1 MTLHPNLDPELREAL
16 ARASLSSLEAAT
28 LTPEVVARRRAE
40 LDALLSLVP
49 PPGPGVE
56 IEDRWVPGLEG
67 DVRLRVYVP
76 ADPSGPSTAARPP
89 EPSRSSGT
97 GGPPAP
103 SHPAGRPCLYWIHGG
118 GMVFGRPEMDDGL
131 LAGYV
136 ERLGCVAVS
145 VDYRLA
151 PEHPHPA
158 PVEDCY
164 AGLVWTAANAA
175 GLGADPSR
183 LAVAG
188 MSAGGGLAA
197 ATALLARDRGGPAV
211 AFQLLACPMLDD
223 RGVTP
228 SSRRLADAP
237 LWDGAANAFGWRAL
251 LGDRAG
257 GADVSPYAAPARA
270 ADLAG
275 LPPAFVDVTE
285 LEIFRD
291 EALDYARRLAEAGVS
306 TEFHLYPGGFHGF
319 DVLLPDTELGRAV
332 AAARL
337 AALRRAFRD

>member
-1 MTLHPNLDPELREAL
+1 MTLHPNLDPELRAAL
-16 ARASLSSLEAAT
+16 ERAPLTLLEAAT
-28 LTPEVVARRRAE
+28 LTPEAVARQRAE
-40 LDALLSLVP
+40 IDALLALVP
-49 PPGPGVE
+49 PPGPGVTV
-56 IEDRWVPGLEG
+56 EDRRVPGPEG
-67 DVRLRVYVP
+67 APDVRLRLYLP
-76 ADPSGPSTAARPP
+76 AG
-89 EPSRSSGT
+89 EPAG
-97 GGPPAP
+97 
-103 SHPAGRPCLYWIHGG
+103 PAGRPCLYWTHGG
-118 GMVFGRPEMDDGL
+118 GMVLGRPEMDDGL
-131 LAGYV
+131 LAGYA
-136 ERLGCVAVS
+136 ERLGCVVVS
-145 VDYRLA
+145 ADYRLA

-175 GLGADPSR
+175 ALGADPAR

-197 ATALLARDRGGPAV
+197 AIALLARDRGGPAL

-223 RGVTP
+223 RGVTA
-228 SSRRLADAP
+228 SSRRLADAL
-237 LWDGAANAFGWRAL
+237 LWNGAANAFGWRAL

-257 GADVSPYAAPARA
+257 GGDVSPYAAPARA
-270 ADLAG
+270 TDLSG

-306 TEFHLYPGGFHGF
+306 TEFHLYPGAFHGF

-337 AALRRAFRD
+337 AALGRAFRRPPGLASWPSVR

>member
-16 ARASLSSLEAAT
+16 ERAPLHTLEAAT
-28 LTPEVVARRRAE
+28 LTPEVVAARRAE
-40 LDALLSLVP
+40 LDALLALVP
-49 PPGPGVE
+49 PPGPGVVV
-56 IEDRWVPGLEG
+56 EDRRVPGPEG
-67 DVRLRVYVP
+67 DVRLRVLLP
-76 ADPSGPSTAARPP
+76 AAPPSAA
-89 EPSRSSGT
+89 
-97 GGPPAP
+97 
-103 SHPAGRPCLYWIHGG
+103 AGRPCLYWIHGG

-211 AFQLLACPMLDD
+211 AFQLLAGPMLDD

-332 AAARL
+332 SATRL
-337 AALRRAFRD
+337 AALRRAFRPR

>member
-16 ARASLSSLEAAT
+16 ERAPLHMLEAAT
-28 LTPEVVARRRAE
+28 LTPEAVARHRAE
-40 LDALLSLVP
+40 LDALLALMP
-49 PPGPGVE
+49 PPGPGVVVE
-56 IEDRWVPGLEG
+56 ERRAPGPGG
-67 DVRLRVYVP
+67 DVRLRVHLP
-76 ADPSGPSTAARPP
+76 AAP
-89 EPSRSSGT
+89 
-97 GGPPAP
+97 PPAP
-103 SHPAGRPCLYWIHGG
+103 SSAPAGRPCLYWIHGG

-175 GLGADPSR
+175 VLGADPSR

-197 ATALLARDRGGPAV
+197 ATTLLARDRGGPPV
-211 AFQLLACPMLDD
+211 AFQLLAGPMLDD

-228 SSRRLADAP
+228 SSRLADAP
-237 LWDGAANAFGWRAL
+237 LWDGAANAFGWRSL
-251 LGDRAG
+251 LGERAG

-270 ADLAG
+270 TDLAG

-319 DVLLPDTELGRAV
+319 EVLLPDTELGRAV
-332 AAARL
+332 SAARL
-337 AALRRAFRD
+337 AALRRAFRTGAAGPSAG